1 MVVSVANPRQMT
13 SHCRQRT
20 SVSDS
25 HRLIGLRS
33 MMQATMM
40 RDALMLWDKK
50 LKLTTAV
57 LISYKENISF
67 SPEDA

>member
-1 MVVSVANPRQMT
+1 
-13 SHCRQRT
+13 
-20 SVSDS
+20 
-25 HRLIGLRS
+25 